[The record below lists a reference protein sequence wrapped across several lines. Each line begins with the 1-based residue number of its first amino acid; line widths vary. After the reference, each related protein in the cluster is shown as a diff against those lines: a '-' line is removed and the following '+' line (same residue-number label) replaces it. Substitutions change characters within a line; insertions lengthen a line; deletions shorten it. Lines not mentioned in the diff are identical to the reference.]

1 MDEARYP
8 RRRRAQV
15 QPLSPSKG
23 WSEFE
28 LERTGS
34 RHGRTRE
41 VSYTQSRQNEAELTA
56 ALDQE
61 QAARKRLEQRQEQ
74 LKQAARQ
81 MMGIVDQVK
90 GDLNQQVVST
100 LQHALLELL
109 EDEDVPEPP
118 AEDDVGG
125 ASGESG
131 ASGEPGTSGEQ
142 GASGESV
149 LFESAVHVSGTA
161 GRVVLGADVLL
172 WGKEAALEPTVTVEL
187 ATVSKV
193 SRKCV
198 RLSPFTCAERCT
210 VESTQSVYFD
220 FSSGAEG
227 RELCELFTATVEE
240 AVAAAK
246 AAAALTTADP
256 AVAVNP
262 AAADL
267 DDPGVADHPAA
278 ATATK
283 ERPLTARQRVGA
295 ELRMKLQEVV
305 RLRSQKK
312 VNEAAAAL
320 DAIPDGKMTTGAK
333 GRARELVGTTF
344 TFGGLALTKDI
355 VARFLRSPEV
365 RLLLPEEFQKKKQR
379 AKDAEV
385 EKRLLEA
392 AKSFFCDLM
401 KVKGKTGGQ

>member
-142 GASGESV
+142 GASGES
-149 LFESAVHVSGTA
+149 ES
-161 GRVVLGADVLL
+161 
-172 WGKEAALEPTVTVEL
+172 
-187 ATVSKV
+187 
-193 SRKCV
+193 
-198 RLSPFTCAERCT
+198 
-210 VESTQSVYFD
+210 
-220 FSSGAEG
+220 
-227 RELCELFTATVEE
+227 
-240 AVAAAK
+240 
-246 AAAALTTADP
+246 
-256 AVAVNP
+256 
-262 AAADL
+262 
-267 DDPGVADHPAA
+267 
-278 ATATK
+278 
-283 ERPLTARQRVGA
+283 
-295 ELRMKLQEVV
+295 
-305 RLRSQKK
+305 
-312 VNEAAAAL
+312 
-320 DAIPDGKMTTGAK
+320 
-333 GRARELVGTTF
+333 
-344 TFGGLALTKDI
+344 
-355 VARFLRSPEV
+355 
-365 RLLLPEEFQKKKQR
+365 KQ
-379 AKDAEV
+379 V
-385 EKRLLEA
+385 
-392 AKSFFCDLM
+392 
-401 KVKGKTGGQ
+401 